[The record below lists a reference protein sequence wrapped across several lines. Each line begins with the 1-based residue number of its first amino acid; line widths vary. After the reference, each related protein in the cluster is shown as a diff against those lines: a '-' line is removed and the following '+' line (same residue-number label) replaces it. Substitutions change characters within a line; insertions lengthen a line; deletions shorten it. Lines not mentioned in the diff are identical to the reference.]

1 MFSKHRN
8 SNLDNL
14 LIKLYIWVLETE
26 SGDLSELNLLSSE
39 LKLLE
44 NIKNL
49 INISSKSY
57 YFEKNILQSKS
68 KENIVTNHKNIE
80 ISL

>member
-1 MFSKHRN
+1 M
-8 SNLDNL
+8 
-14 LIKLYIWVLETE
+14 LETE

-44 NIKNL
+44 DIKNL

-57 YFEKNILQSKS
+57 YFEKKYIASKS
-68 KENIVTNHKNIE
+68 KENIVTNYKNIE
-80 ISL
+80 FLF